1 MPDWIAVIIL
11 GMVEGVT
18 EFLPVSSTGHLL
30 IVEHWLQLKRSDL
43 FNIVIQTGAV
53 LAVLPLFSARLKFM
67 AHWREPAARDF
78 LLKIL
83 FAFGLTGVGGLIL
96 EKKGFKLEEHLVPVA
111 WALVVG
117 GVLFLL
123 VEYWLRGKSARAE
136 VTWLVALAVGLGQLV
151 AAVFPGTSRSGI
163 TILLMLVLGLSR
175 PLATE
180 FSFLVSIPTM
190 LAAGGYKIFKALR
203 HSPEITSQSPPE
215 NWGLVVL
222 GTLVAA
228 AVSFVVVK
236 WLLRYVQ
243 THSFNAFG
251 WYRLGLGI
259 LILAFL

>member
-11 GMVEGVT
+11 GIVEGVT

-30 IVEHWLQLKRSDL
+30 LVEHWLGVKQSDL

-67 AHWREPAARDF
+67 THWREPAARDF
-78 LLKIL
+78 LLKII

-96 EKKGFKLEEHLVPVA
+96 EKNHFKLPEELAPVA
-111 WALVVG
+111 WALMIG
-117 GVLFLL
+117 GALFLV
-123 VEYWLRGKSARAE
+123 VEHWLRGKPAQAE

-151 AAVFPGTSRSGI
+151 AAVFPGASRSGT
-163 TILLMLVLGLSR
+163 TILLMLILGLSR

-203 HSPEITSQSPPE
+203 HTHEITAQAPPE

-228 AVSFVVVK
+228 VVSFVAV
-236 WLLRYVQ
+236 
-243 THSFNAFG
+243 
-251 WYRLGLGI
+251 
-259 LILAFL
+259 